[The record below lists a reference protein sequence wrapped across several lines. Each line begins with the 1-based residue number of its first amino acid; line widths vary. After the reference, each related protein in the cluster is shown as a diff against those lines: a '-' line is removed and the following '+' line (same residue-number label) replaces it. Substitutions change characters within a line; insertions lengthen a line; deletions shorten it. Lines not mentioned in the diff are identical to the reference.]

1 MDRQE
6 FLTALENASG
16 VYDEQALITS
26 LIERA
31 KVLTE
36 KDIDYRNQYVVTTIE
51 ELVELSEEELKQDR
65 DGIIEES
72 ADVLICLVAVKLS
85 VGITYDDIQNVITL
99 GSLSVSPNGDLQ
111 KQLCKWLRG
120 FNNVSMIASCMKN
133 VMKHINT
140 LKKDYGIS
148 SEEINK
154 AINVKLAR
162 NIERTKD
169 GYIK

>member
-6 FLTALENASG
+6 FLTALENASD

-51 ELVELSEEELKQDR
+51 ELVELLEEELKQDR

-85 VGITYDDIQNVITL
+85 VGITYDDVKNAETL
-99 GSLSVSPNGDLQ
+99 DSSSISSNSDLQ

-140 LKKDYGIS
+140 LKKDYDIS

-169 GYIK
+169 GYVK